1 MLMTNSFDIANLIS
15 RMPSAHILCVGDLML
30 DRFVTGIVDRVSPE
44 APIPVLEV
52 KDEAVMIGGA
62 GNVVRNLVAFGAT
75 AELVA
80 VIGEDAE
87 GAELSALL
95 NEILGATA
103 HLVASAGRR
112 TTIKTRFM
120 TGSQQ
125 LLRADYEAQGAL
137 DDGIREEL
145 HAFAA
150 ERLPECDALILS
162 DYGKGVL
169 CPRQI
174 SDLIALAR
182 KANKPV
188 IVDPRGTDY
197 SVYRG
202 ASLLT
207 PNLNELAQAS
217 GLPVVG
223 DAAVAAS
230 RSCSL
235 G

>member
-1 MLMTNSFDIANLIS
+1 MTNSFDIANLIS

-103 HLVASAGRR
+103 H
-112 TTIKTRFM
+112 
-120 TGSQQ
+120 
-125 LLRADYEAQGAL
+125 
-137 DDGIREEL
+137 
-145 HAFAA
+145 
-150 ERLPECDALILS
+150 
-162 DYGKGVL
+162 
-169 CPRQI
+169 
-174 SDLIALAR
+174 
-182 KANKPV
+182 
-188 IVDPRGTDY
+188 
-197 SVYRG
+197 
-202 ASLLT
+202 
-207 PNLNELAQAS
+207 
-217 GLPVVG
+217 
-223 DAAVAAS
+223 
-230 RSCSL
+230 
-235 G
+235 

>member
-1 MLMTNSFDIANLIS
+1 MTNSFDIANLIS

-95 NEILGATA
+95 NEILGVTA

-120 TGSQQ
+120 TG
-125 LLRADYEAQGAL
+125 G
-137 DDGIREEL
+137 
-145 HAFAA
+145 
-150 ERLPECDALILS
+150 RL
-162 DYGKGVL
+162 
-169 CPRQI
+169 
-174 SDLIALAR
+174 
-182 KANKPV
+182 
-188 IVDPRGTDY
+188 
-197 SVYRG
+197 
-202 ASLLT
+202 
-207 PNLNELAQAS
+207 
-217 GLPVVG
+217 
-223 DAAVAAS
+223 
-230 RSCSL
+230 
-235 G
+235 